1 MSINN
6 PLPVVIPL
14 IARKNDEHPIIR
26 PNQYSLINK
35 PIQCPIA
42 EPTTKPNSSRFIR
55 KQKVVIAQPKVPK
68 QQNKNPRGKI
78 NRQNDPCFLT
88 GYRGEAFVY
97 EMLLKE
103 SKFNKVVW
111 NALSNNQ
118 ENPYVVAASGNTYYI
133 KEDGLHYDLYAE
145 DDENVKYYFEVKST
159 NSDEKKV
166 QLSNCQIEL
175 AKSLSNPDEYHYVAV
190 VLNADKSPSVIYY
203 RKVAYISD

>member
-1 MSINN
+1 M
-6 PLPVVIPL
+6 PL
-14 IARKNDEHPIIR
+14 INIKADEHHIVR
-26 PNQYSLINK
+26 PNHKQCVNK
-35 PIQCPIA
+35 PILCPIA
-42 EPTTKPNSSRFIR
+42 EPTSKPDVNRFIR
-55 KQKVVIAQPKVPK
+55 KQKAAITPPKPSK
-68 QQNKNPRGKI
+68 QNRNPRAKI

-88 GYRGEAFVY
+88 GYRGEAYVY

-103 SKFNKVVW
+103 NKFNKVIW

-118 ENPYVVAASGNTYYI
+118 ENPHVTAASGNTYYI

-145 DDENVKYYFEVKST
+145 DADEKKYYFEVKST

-175 AKSLSNPDEYHYVAV
+175 AKSLCKPDEFHYVAV

-203 RKVAYISD
+203 RKVAYVSESNK